1 MHRRLGVLA
10 VACSCKSNNHFS
22 SWLLK
27 LTEHITPLPAGEGQ
41 GVGLFIISYTE
52 SSEAH
57 RQSSRCLPAEVSSPS
72 A

>member
-27 LTEHITPLPAGEGQ
+27 LTEHITPLPTGEGP
-41 GVGLFIISYTE
+41 GVGPIY
-52 SSEAH
+52 
-57 RQSSRCLPAEVSSPS
+57 
-72 A
+72 